1 MQSGISIFFFRTHF
15 NYDQPTAGEISF
27 GKSEV
32 FHVVDTL
39 HNGVV
44 GSWQVLRVGSSG
56 DKTHRGVVP
65 NKAKAEEFATR
76 QFNAAKKEQNA
87 ADQSKSSSIFR
98 RRRDKAGRQR
108 RSKSL
113 GKVSTYILFAG
124 FFPYSSTGHKIF
136 DTFLTA
142 E

>member
-1 MQSGISIFFFRTHF
+1 M
-15 NYDQPTAGEISF
+15 
-27 GKSEV
+27 

-44 GSWQVLRVGSSG
+44 GSWQVLRVGTAG
-56 DKTHRGVVP
+56 KDKIHRGVVP

-98 RRRDKAGRQR
+98 RKRDKVGRQR

-113 GKVSTYILFAG
+113 GKVFLFLAC
-124 FFPYSSTGHKIF
+124 
-136 DTFLTA
+136 FLPVFYGCLNC
-142 E
+142 

>member
-1 MQSGISIFFFRTHF
+1 M
-15 NYDQPTAGEISF
+15 
-27 GKSEV
+27 
-32 FHVVDTL
+32 DTL

-44 GSWQVLRVGSSG
+44 GSWQVLRVGGSGG

-87 ADQSKSSSIFR
+87 ADQNKSSSIFR

-113 GKVSTYILFAG
+113 GKVSIFFHTYFSIG
-124 FFPYSSTGHKIF
+124 YSQDF
-136 DTFLTA
+136 
-142 E
+142 